1 MYRLNLLKQL
11 LSYKIKIKNPIMK
24 KNLLAFIL
32 MLCIGVFSARTYAQD
47 VPGGGGDGIGS
58 DLAIDGGATA
68 TVLPTIINPP
78 SYVSNLKRNN
88 GNGTTAIGSAEARL
102 AFSDKKDHPVVLLA
116 ITDLQ
121 GNVLPKG
128 SVVMDADG
136 EFNSKGYM
144 SYALNNNI
152 PPVGKLLFHFS
163 CGNNSFC
170 IPLL

>member
-1 MYRLNLLKQL
+1 MLNLFGNNY
-11 LSYKIKIKNPIMK
+11 LSYKIKSKNPIMK
-24 KNLLAFIL
+24 KNLLTFIL
-32 MLCIGVFSARTYAQD
+32 MLCIGIFSAKTYAQD
-47 VPGGGGDGIGS
+47 IPGGGGDGIGS
-58 DLAIDGGATA
+58 DIGIDGGSTA
-68 TVLPTIINPP
+68 PVMPVIINPP

-88 GNGTTAIGSAEARL
+88 GNGTTVLGSAEARL
-102 AFSDKKDHPVVLLA
+102 AFSDKSNHPVVLLA

-128 SVVMDADG
+128 SVVLDPNG
-136 EFNSKGYM
+136 EFNSKGYV
-144 SYALNNNI
+144 SYALKQNI